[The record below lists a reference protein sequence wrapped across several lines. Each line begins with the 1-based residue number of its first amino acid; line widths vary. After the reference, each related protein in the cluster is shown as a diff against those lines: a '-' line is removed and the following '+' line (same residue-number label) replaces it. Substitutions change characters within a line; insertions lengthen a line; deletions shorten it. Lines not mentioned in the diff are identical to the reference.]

1 MKSLKTYNLPQDV
14 IEILKRQPN
23 KSHYVANAVRAAH
36 KGGGDV
42 ETDITDATDIELIT
56 ELRLRFGLM
65 DAKSELLKTIM
76 AML

>member
-23 KSHYVANAVRAAH
+23 KSYYVANAVRAAH
-36 KGGGDV
+36 KGADNI
-42 ETDITDATDIELIT
+42 ELDITDATDIELIT

>member
-23 KSHYVANAVRAAH
+23 KSYYVANAVRAAH

-56 ELRLRFGLM
+56 ELRLRFGL
-65 DAKSELLKTIM
+65 DDPKSEMLKAIM
-76 AML
+76 VLI